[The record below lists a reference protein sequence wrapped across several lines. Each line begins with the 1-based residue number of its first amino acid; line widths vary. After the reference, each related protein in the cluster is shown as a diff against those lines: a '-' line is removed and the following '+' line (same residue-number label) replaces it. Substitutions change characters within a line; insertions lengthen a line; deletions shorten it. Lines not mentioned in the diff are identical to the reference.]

1 MAVEVAPVESQ
12 LRPRG
17 RDDRLVP
24 GEPSVGAW
32 GEASTGAVAARAAAE
47 RAAATEAEARAAG
60 KAVEA
65 RAVCKGGA
73 HLTKHAPK
81 SAALCPCGWASV
93 GTTKAASLPKDAH
106 SSRMSSTH
114 WLGLGLRSGLGLGS
128 G

>member
-1 MAVEVAPVESQ
+1 MG
-12 LRPRG
+12 RG
-17 RDDRLVP
+17 LGRGLDGCGG
-24 GEPSVGAW
+24 GEGGG
-32 GEASTGAVAARAAAE
+32 GEGGGDGGGGE
-47 RAAATEAEARAAG
+47 GGGEGGGGE
-60 KAVEA
+60 
-65 RAVCKGGA
+65 GGA